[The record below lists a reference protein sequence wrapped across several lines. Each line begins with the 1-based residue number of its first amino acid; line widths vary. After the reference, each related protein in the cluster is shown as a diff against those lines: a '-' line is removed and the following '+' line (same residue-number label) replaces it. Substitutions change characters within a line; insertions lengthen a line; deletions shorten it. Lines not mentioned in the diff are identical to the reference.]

1 MKTRFMHCGFYNGKE
16 LFGQGGATIAVK
28 IEDDNLNIGLSL
40 CSVKDNYNRSIGRAI
55 ALGRANNGKY
65 EIRIKPANI
74 DNWHQTKEEIILAVS
89 TALKNHTTWLKHQAK
104 NIKTELA
111 LLPLRRQILEN
122 EQPSLATI
130 SPLMDS
136 L

>member
-1 MKTRFMHCGFYNGKE
+1 MKVRFMHCGFYNGKE

-28 IEDDNLNIGLSL
+28 IEDNNLQIGLSL
-40 CSVKDNYNRSIGRAI
+40 CSIKDNYNRSIGRSI
-55 ALGRANNGKY
+55 ALGRANNDKY
-65 EIRIKPANI
+65 EIRFAPTNI
-74 DNWHQTKEEIILAVS
+74 DNWHQTKEEIISAVS
-89 TALKNHTTWLKHQAK
+89 VALKNHATWIKHQAK
-104 NIKTELA
+104 NTKTELA
-111 LLPLRRQILEN
+111 LFPLRRQILEN